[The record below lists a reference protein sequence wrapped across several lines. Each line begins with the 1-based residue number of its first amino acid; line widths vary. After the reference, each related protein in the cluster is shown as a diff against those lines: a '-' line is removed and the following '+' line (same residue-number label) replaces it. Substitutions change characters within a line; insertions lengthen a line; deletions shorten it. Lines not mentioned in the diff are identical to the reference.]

1 MTDEALITLIQYMGM
16 QYIVR
21 FQGLSKMWYS
31 RIQQFY
37 DNFCKPMEKSF
48 QDKYYDLLT
57 LVKSKTV
64 VTRTQ
69 FGNQKGLRIDRIF
82 EIQLK
87 DSAEV
92 SRRSGGTLKLEN
104 MYRY

>member
-1 MTDEALITLIQYMGM
+1 
-16 QYIVR
+16 
-21 FQGLSKMWYS
+21 
-31 RIQQFY
+31 
-37 DNFCKPMEKSF
+37 MEKSF

-57 LVKSKTV
+57 LVKSKTA

-104 MYRY
+104 MYRYQEADAYGNQQPKAHL